1 MRISR
6 ARVTNYRSVIDS
18 GYFDVEP
25 EKTILVGI
33 NEAGKTAVLKA
44 LQSIHA
50 PEDTPALDYLFDYPR
65 SRLNEIQRGKKEPEE
80 IKVAEA
86 TFTLDDTDRAAVLAA
101 SGMNLDPDAT
111 ITWHRYLDNTRK
123 YSTSGFPATPTFADV
138 KQDLIRMRAYL
149 AGQAAPADL
158 LDTLDGIGT
167 TATHEPLDG
176 DLAAKLKTMLS
187 TALPLVAEDN
197 TAEVERWTKVD
208 ATADKGSILPAAI
221 EALRKR
227 IPLLVYYSTYFTVRP
242 RIDLES
248 LAARQARG
256 DIDGEY
262 DFGNLC
268 LLKLLGFTAQELSDM
283 AKGVPSKP
291 AQYETNASVK
301 EAHDANVAAHQRNL
315 DARQY
320 QLNAASV
327 TLTTDLRRVWGDATL
342 QLRIVADGQYLKVM
356 VVDDLGVEIELD
368 QRSEGFRWL
377 VSFFVVFRS
386 QAEDDLEGAILLL
399 DEPGLSLHALKQQEF
414 RKTISLLGE
423 NNQII
428 YSTHSPFMVGSDELD
443 LVRIAEMQDRTAGT
457 KIHSRLQV
465 DDPRSVFPL
474 QAALG
479 YELAQNMF
487 SQKRNL
493 VCEGVTDMFYLNAAN
508 DAAAADSGP
517 TFKNSPAIIPA
528 GTASKVAYFVTIYA
542 GQNLGVAALL
552 DSDGAG
558 DLAAQQ
564 DALVALLPK
573 KAVLRVA
580 DFLTNPVKGAEIEDL
595 FRSTITSVA
604 KDLGWD
610 STTTIAAQ
618 PTRPIMQILTA
629 EHGKPVSKWRL
640 AKAFMSWLGT
650 NGYNALTDEER
661 AAWTKLVAGVNKAL

>member
-1 MRISR
+1 M
-6 ARVTNYRSVIDS
+6 TNYRSVIDS
-18 GYFDVEP
+18 GDFDVEP

-44 LQSIHA
+44 LQSINA

-65 SRLNEIQRGKKEPEE
+65 SQLNDIQKGRKKLGD
-80 IKVAEA
+80 IQVAEA

-101 SGMNLDPDAT
+101 SGIDLDPKAT
-111 ITWHRYLDNTRK
+111 VTWHRYLDNARK
-123 YSTSGFPATPTFADV
+123 YSTYGFPPTSTFAEV
-138 KQDLIRMRAYL
+138 KQDLIRMRAHI
-149 AGQAAPADL
+149 AGQGAPADL
-158 LDTLDGIGT
+158 LAAFDSLGT
-167 TATHEPLDG
+167 SIDREPLAG
-176 DLAAKLKTMLS
+176 DLAVRLKS
-187 TALPLVAEDN
+187 TLTAALPLVAEDI
-197 TAEVERWTKVD
+197 TAETERWTKVD
-208 ATADKGSILPAAI
+208 AAVDRVETLSTAVAA
-221 EALRKR
+221 LSKR

-256 DIDGEY
+256 DIDSEY

-268 LLKLLGFTAQELSDM
+268 LLNLLGFTAEELSDM
-283 AKGVPSKP
+283 AKGVPATP
-291 AQYETNASVK
+291 QHYETNPAVK
-301 EAHDANVAAHQRNL
+301 ESHNIAVVAHQRKL
-315 DARQY
+315 DSRQY

-327 TLTTDLRRVWGDATL
+327 TLTSDLRRVWGDDAL

-386 QAEDDLEGAILLL
+386 QAEDALEGAILLL

-423 NNQII
+423 DNQII

-443 LVRIAEMQDRTAGT
+443 LVRIAEMKDRASGT

-493 VCEGVTDMFYLNAAN
+493 VCEGVTDMFYLNAIN
-508 DAAAADSGP
+508 DAAGSDGGP
-517 TFKNSPAIIPA
+517 AFKNSPAIIPA

-542 GQNLGVAALL
+542 GQNLEVAALL
-552 DSDGAG
+552 DSDAAG

-564 DALVALLPK
+564 DALIALLPK
-573 KAVLRVA
+573 KAVLRVNDVLA
-580 DFLTNPVKGAEIEDL
+580 TPIKGAEIEDL
-595 FRSTITSVA
+595 FRSTIASVA
-604 KDLGWD
+604 AGLGWD
-610 STTTIAAQ
+610 SATTIAAQ
-618 PTRPIMQILTA
+618 PTRPVMEILTA
-629 EHGKPVSKWRL
+629 EHGKHVSKWKL
-640 AKAFMSWLGT
+640 AKAFMGWLGG
-650 NGYNALTDEER
+650 NGYNALAVDER
-661 AAWTKLVAGVNKAL
+661 AAWTKLVAAVNKAL

>member
-6 ARVTNYRSVIDS
+6 ARVTNYRSVVDS

-25 EKTILVGI
+25 EKTILVGV

-44 LQSIHA
+44 LQSINA
-50 PEDTPALDYLFDYPR
+50 PKDTPALDFLFDYPR
-65 SRLNEIQRGKKEPEE
+65 SQLNDIQKGRKKPSD
-80 IKVAEA
+80 IQVAEA
-86 TFTLDDTDRAAVLAA
+86 TFTLDDDDRAVVLAA
-101 SGMNLDPDAT
+101 SEIELDQDAT
-111 ITWHRYLDNTRK
+111 ITWHKYLNNDRK
-123 YSTSGFPATPTFADV
+123 YSTNGFPASPTFAEV

-149 AGQAAPADL
+149 ARQDAPAEL
-158 LDTLDGIGT
+158 LAAFDDIETSVGS
-167 TATHEPLDG
+167 EPLAG
-176 DLAAKLKTMLS
+176 NLADKLETTLNS
-187 TALPLVAEDN
+187 ALPLIAEDN
-197 TAEVERWTKVD
+197 TAETNRWTKVD
-208 ATADKGSILPAAI
+208 AAVGRENKLSAAVA
-221 EALRKR
+221 ALKKR

-248 LAARQARG
+248 LAARQALG
-256 DIDGEY
+256 DIDSEY

-268 LLKLLGFTAQELSDM
+268 LLKLLGFTAEELSEM
-283 AKGVPSKP
+283 AQGVPDKP
-291 AQYETNASVK
+291 PNYETNPSVK
-301 EAHDANVAAHQRNL
+301 EGHDAAVVAHQRKL
-315 DARQY
+315 DSRQY

-327 TLTTDLRRVWGDATL
+327 TLTTDLRRVWGDDAL

-386 QAEDDLEGAILLL
+386 QAEDALEGAILLL

-443 LVRIAEMQDRTAGT
+443 LVRIAEMQDRAAGT

-508 DAAAADSGP
+508 DAAASDGGP
-517 TFKNSPAIIPA
+517 IFRNSPAIIPA

-542 GQNLGVAALL
+542 GQNLEVAALL

-573 KAVLRVA
+573 KAILRVN
-580 DFLTNPVKGAEIEDL
+580 DFLATSIKGAEIEDL
-595 FRSTITSVA
+595 FRSTISSVA
-604 KDLGWD
+604 TDLGWD
-610 STTTIAAQ
+610 SAATIAAQ
-618 PTRPIMQILTA
+618 PGRPIMDILNA
-629 EHGKPVSKWRL
+629 EHGKTVSKWKI
-640 AKAFMSWLGT
+640 AKAFMGWLGA
-650 NGYNALTDEER
+650 NGYNALPDDER
-661 AAWTKLVAGVNKAL
+661 TAWTKLVAAVNKAL

>member
-33 NEAGKTAVLKA
+33 NEAGKTAIFKA

-50 PEDTPALDYLFDYPR
+50 PENTPELDYLFDYPR
-65 SRLNEIQRGKKEPEE
+65 SQLNDIQKGRKDPGQ
-80 IKVAEA
+80 IQVAES
-86 TFTLDDTDRAAVLAA
+86 TFTLDDDDRAAVLAA
-101 SGMNLDPDAT
+101 SGITLDPDAT

-123 YSTSGFPATPTFADV
+123 YSTDGFPETPTFADI
-138 KQDLIRMRAYL
+138 KQDLIRMRAHL
-149 AGQAAPADL
+149 AGQDAPQELLAA
-158 LDTLDGIGT
+158 LDEIGT
-167 TATHEPLDG
+167 TAAQEPLAG
-176 DLAAKLKTMLS
+176 AVASKLKTTLA
-187 TALPLVAEDN
+187 TALPLVAEEN

-208 ATADKGSILPAAI
+208 AAVDQGSAVPAAAS
-221 EALRKR
+221 ALAAR

-256 DIDGEY
+256 DIDDEY

-268 LLKLLGFTAQELSDM
+268 LLKLLGFSAEELSAM
-283 AKGVPSKP
+283 AKGVPAKP
-291 AQYETNASVK
+291 PQYESNTSVK
-301 EAHDANVAAHQRNL
+301 EAHDASVVAHQRKL

-508 DAAAADSGP
+508 EAP
-517 TFKNSPAIIPA
+517 
-528 GTASKVAYFVTIYA
+528 
-542 GQNLGVAALL
+542 
-552 DSDGAG
+552 
-558 DLAAQQ
+558 
-564 DALVALLPK
+564 
-573 KAVLRVA
+573 RRR
-580 DFLTNPVKGAEIEDL
+580 E
-595 FRSTITSVA
+595 
-604 KDLGWD
+604 
-610 STTTIAAQ
+610 
-618 PTRPIMQILTA
+618 
-629 EHGKPVSKWRL
+629 
-640 AKAFMSWLGT
+640 
-650 NGYNALTDEER
+650 
-661 AAWTKLVAGVNKAL
+661 AGV